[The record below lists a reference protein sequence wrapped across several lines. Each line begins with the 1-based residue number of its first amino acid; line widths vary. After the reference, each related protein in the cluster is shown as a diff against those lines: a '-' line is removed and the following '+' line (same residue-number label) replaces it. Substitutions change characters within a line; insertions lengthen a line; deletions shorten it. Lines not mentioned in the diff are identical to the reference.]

1 MTDLSLVRLM
11 HLASVSLPVG
21 GYAFSHGMEYAIDA
35 GWIRKADQ
43 VEHWVREQL
52 HLGLAGTDIPLLR
65 LSMQACAQEDWHEL
79 KRINELTL
87 ACRET
92 HELTLT
98 DTAMGEAL
106 MRLMNSLQMPQPF
119 SKNEPVSFVCLFA
132 LAASLWQIPYR
143 AAANGFLWSWLENQ
157 IAAVKHERCRL
168 MSDTQPPWGFLK
180 VFRYLE
186 KFGAVSVGSL
196 YTFGL
201 IGVWETKED
210 GSWGPRTTPQQKG
223 IKIENRDQALRILT
237 DWNLSKPEWQHFY
250 SPHLKSDMMTRI
262 AKEWKLDGIMLHY
275 NRGCEGLS
283 IGIAENRLALIDEGY
298 PVMTFEGNMGDE
310 REFDEA
316 QTDARIDSFM
326 ETLGLEII
334 EEKAVS

>member
-1 MTDLSLVRLM
+1 MNTEPDNASGSAAPAMTDLSLVRLM

-52 HLGLAGTDIPLLR
+52 HLGLSGTDIPLLR
-65 LSMQACAQEDWHEL
+65 LSMQACAQEDWPESKCIKEL

-106 MRLMNSLQMPQPF
+106 MRLMNSLQMAQPF
-119 SKNEPVSFVCLFA
+119 SKSESVSFVCLFA

-157 IAAVKHERCRL
+157 IAAATKLVPLGQTQAQQLLVALQPELETAIEQAEEISEEAIGAGLPALAIASSQHEHMYSRL
-168 MSDTQPPWGFLK
+168 
-180 VFRYLE
+180 FR
-186 KFGAVSVGSL
+186 S
-196 YTFGL
+196 
-201 IGVWETKED
+201 
-210 GSWGPRTTPQQKG
+210 
-223 IKIENRDQALRILT
+223 
-237 DWNLSKPEWQHFY
+237 
-250 SPHLKSDMMTRI
+250 
-262 AKEWKLDGIMLHY
+262 
-275 NRGCEGLS
+275 
-283 IGIAENRLALIDEGY
+283 
-298 PVMTFEGNMGDE
+298 
-310 REFDEA
+310 
-316 QTDARIDSFM
+316 
-326 ETLGLEII
+326 
-334 EEKAVS
+334 

>member
-65 LSMQACAQEDWHEL
+65 LSMQACAQEDWPESKRIKEL

-106 MRLMNSLQMPQPF
+106 MRLMNSLQMAQPF

-157 IAAVKHERCRL
+157 IAAATKLVPLGQTQAQQLLVALQPELAAAIEQAEQISEEEIGAGLPALAIASSQHEHMYSRL
-168 MSDTQPPWGFLK
+168 
-180 VFRYLE
+180 FR
-186 KFGAVSVGSL
+186 S
-196 YTFGL
+196 
-201 IGVWETKED
+201 
-210 GSWGPRTTPQQKG
+210 
-223 IKIENRDQALRILT
+223 
-237 DWNLSKPEWQHFY
+237 
-250 SPHLKSDMMTRI
+250 
-262 AKEWKLDGIMLHY
+262 
-275 NRGCEGLS
+275 
-283 IGIAENRLALIDEGY
+283 
-298 PVMTFEGNMGDE
+298 
-310 REFDEA
+310 
-316 QTDARIDSFM
+316 
-326 ETLGLEII
+326 
-334 EEKAVS
+334 

>member
-1 MTDLSLVRLM
+1 MIMGTPMITDITMNTEPDNASGSAAPAMTDLSLVRLM

-52 HLGLAGTDIPLLR
+52 HLGLSGTDIPLLR
-65 LSMQACAQEDWHEL
+65 LSMQACAQEDWLEL

-106 MRLMNSLQMPQPF
+106 MRLMNSLQMAQPF
-119 SKNEPVSFVCLFA
+119 SKSESVSFVCLFA

-157 IAAVKHERCRL
+157 IAAATKLVPLGQTQAQQLLVALQPELETAIEQAEEISEEAIGAGLPALAIASSQHEHMYSRL
-168 MSDTQPPWGFLK
+168 
-180 VFRYLE
+180 FR
-186 KFGAVSVGSL
+186 S
-196 YTFGL
+196 
-201 IGVWETKED
+201 
-210 GSWGPRTTPQQKG
+210 
-223 IKIENRDQALRILT
+223 
-237 DWNLSKPEWQHFY
+237 
-250 SPHLKSDMMTRI
+250 
-262 AKEWKLDGIMLHY
+262 
-275 NRGCEGLS
+275 
-283 IGIAENRLALIDEGY
+283 
-298 PVMTFEGNMGDE
+298 
-310 REFDEA
+310 
-316 QTDARIDSFM
+316 
-326 ETLGLEII
+326 
-334 EEKAVS
+334 